1 MLPERVVTNILQK
14 FGPEIEAYLEAV
26 GFFDVEGPY
35 EPLDLLEARPMK
47 KYVRASEAKN
57 KVVWQALEGYL
68 FPEMEL
74 SSGAFAKAYGL
85 EEVWNVEDVAKAY
98 FKPRAGNMIKGMT
111 RTDKKLLTNFIFA
124 NAGANERP
132 LARQILKQPN
142 LSSIVD
148 NTGFRARRIIRTER
162 HRMTWGSSLE
172 FAKEAGSHTKEWATV
187 GDGRVRN
194 AHRVMN
200 GEIVGIDESFSDG
213 EAYPGE
219 SSINCRCHLV
229 YGFDLDRKRTAIQ
242 AGTKT
247 PPPYTGLSDEELEE
261 MYA

>member
-1 MLPERVVTNILQK
+1 MLPERVITNILQK
-14 FGPEIEAYLEAV
+14 FGPQIEAYLDEV

-35 EPLDLLEARPMK
+35 EPQDLIEARPME
-47 KYVRASEAKN
+47 KYVLSSKTKN
-57 KVVWQALEGYL
+57 MAVWKALEGSL
-68 FPEMEL
+68 FAEMGL
-74 SSGAFAKAYGL
+74 SSEAFAEAYEL
-85 EEVWNVEDVAKAY
+85 ENVWNVDDIAKRY
-98 FKPRAGNMIKGMT
+98 FRPRAGILIKGMT

-124 NAGANERP
+124 NSGMNERP

-172 FAKEAGSHTKEWATV
+172 FAKEAGSQTKEWVTV

-194 AHRVMN
+194 AHRAMN

-229 YGFDLDRKRTAIQ
+229 YGFDLGRRRTSIQ

-247 PPPYTGLSDEELEE
+247 QPPYTGLSDEDLEA

>member
-1 MLPERVVTNILQK
+1 MVLSGEA
-14 FGPEIEAYLEAV
+14 FAEAY
-26 GFFDVEGPY
+26 D
-35 EPLDLLEARPMK
+35 
-47 KYVRASEAKN
+47 
-57 KVVWQALEGYL
+57 
-68 FPEMEL
+68 
-74 SSGAFAKAYGL
+74 L
-85 EEVWNVEDVAKAY
+85 EEVWNVDDIAKRY
-98 FKPRAGNMIKGMT
+98 FRPRAGSLIKGVT

-148 NTGFRARRIIRTER
+148 NSGFRARRIIRTER

-172 FAKEAGSHTKEWATV
+172 FAKEAESQTKEWVTV

-194 AHRVMN
+194 SHRAMN
-200 GEIVGIDESFSDG
+200 GEIVGIDEAFSDG

-229 YGFDLDRKRTAIQ
+229 YGFDLGRKRTAIQ
-242 AGTKT
+242 AGTQT
-247 PPPYTGLSDEELEE
+247 SPPYTGLSDEAIEEL
-261 MYA
+261 YA